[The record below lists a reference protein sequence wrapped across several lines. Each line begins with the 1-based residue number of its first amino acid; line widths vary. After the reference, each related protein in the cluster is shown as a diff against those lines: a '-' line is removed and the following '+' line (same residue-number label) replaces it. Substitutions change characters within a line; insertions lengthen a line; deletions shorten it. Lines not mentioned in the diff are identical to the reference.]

1 MQRYFPQFCLV
12 GKPML
17 DISIP
22 VLVLLYNSTGPSFGA
37 TMLGVVLKTGLGRMV
52 GLLHPLVVPN
62 SQTSIFLNEP
72 WGVPYKNM
80 LQTIKKVFRQ

>member
-1 MQRYFPQFCLV
+1 
-12 GKPML
+12 ML

-22 VLVLLYNSTGPSFGA
+22 VLILLYNSTSPSFGV

-62 SQTSIFLNEP
+62 SQTSIFSHKP

-80 LQTIKKVFRQ
+80 LQTIQQANLDNDKNPA

>member
-1 MQRYFPQFCLV
+1 
-12 GKPML
+12 ML

-22 VLVLLYNSTGPSFGA
+22 VLVLLYNSRNSSSGTI
-37 TMLGVVLKTGLGRMV
+37 MLGVVLKTGLGRMV

-62 SQTSIFLNEP
+62 SQTSIFSHEP

-80 LQTIKKVFRQ
+80 LQTIQQANLDNDMNPP